1 METSLL
7 GVRTLLPRP
16 AAPYFLLKFLPRE
29 GPAKGI
35 LLALPITPLLTVH
48 RHHLALHGSMFY
60 TFTAHCKGAN
70 VEPPRGYRWSTRA
83 PGTRGFGWEVLCQK
97 TQVNILPQ
105 P

>member
-1 METSLL
+1 MAVETSLL
-7 GVRTLLPRP
+7 RVRTLLPRP
-16 AAPYFLLKFLPRE
+16 AAPYFLLKRE
-29 GPAKGI
+29 DPAKGI

-48 RHHLALHGSMFY
+48 RHLLALHGSMFY
-60 TFTAHCKGAN
+60 TFTPHCKGVN
-70 VEPPRGYRWSTRA
+70 VGPPRGYRWSTRA